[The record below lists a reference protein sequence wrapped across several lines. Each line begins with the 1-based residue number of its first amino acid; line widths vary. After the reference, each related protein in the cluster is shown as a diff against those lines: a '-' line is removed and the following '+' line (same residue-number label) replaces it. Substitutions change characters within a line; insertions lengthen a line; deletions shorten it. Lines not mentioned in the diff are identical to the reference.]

1 MTENSRLQAGH
12 ARTSSFEVRLSVY
25 RITLLAKVDCIDRIF
40 RCLGHIAVHKQLPT
54 FSPFLPV
61 LVSQRLP

>member
-12 ARTSSFEVRLSVY
+12 ERTSSFAVRLPVY
-25 RITLLAKVDCIDRIF
+25 RITLLAKVDSVGRIF
-40 RCLGHIAVHKQLPT
+40 WCLGHIAVHKRLPT

-61 LVSQRLP
+61 LLMQPLP